1 MFVGGMSLQADEA
14 RAKIINCEALDDKQK
29 AKMLL
34 LINTEPDTS
43 LPVFTGVPDFLL
55 GHTLSMHL
63 EGLKAGASEKFA
75 TDRTAQKVA
84 AFQQSNSKLPPAL
97 DELERFI
104 FHRLSAKLP
113 VTDSYYNGLVAQND
127 ALKEMIEPVSHSGA
141 DILAALI
148 VAALHPEFE
157 GTDEIVIAGQVDTL
171 LYQIWQ
177 CMCKFDMD
185 RPFTLSRKRNR
196 ADESATLRRKRPDL
210 CITTSRAL
218 LFKGEDK
225 TSETDLRKAI
235 EELGTKMSN
244 WGANFHG
251 KVEYL
256 LCYACA
262 GPILQFCVLP
272 RGSNI
277 PRMLGSEMSMGTQ
290 AGRLRIIAVAIQVY
304 QVIKAQRAHLPDHY
318 FPLGWTD
325 HTSLSSIEFFD
336 GYVQKRVE
344 YSQAWPKKR
353 RLFMAEVYTAC
364 KDSAYLIHAMA
375 SPKDSPSPETGVV
388 YYAVDLEPLG
398 VPLLSKYSDQRPKNQ
413 AELKSL
419 IKCVLSGVQDLHNAN
434 YGHTDIRW
442 QNIIQCGSSYRLIDL
457 EFVCKLKQR
466 PFTPT
471 GYVRKARPDL
481 YSHKWVAEYDLILVG
496 DLLESCKL
504 PDLDGQ
510 GQELMRAMQAGN
522 VLAGQALQHPWLT
535 G

>member
-1 MFVGGMSLQADEA
+1 MQFISAGFASADFAAAA
-14 RAKIINCEALDDKQK
+14 RARTKVK
-29 AKMLL
+29 AKGQGKDNEVLKPAAIRSTVGNSL
-34 LINTEPDTS
+34 YHLIQLNEDDPA
-43 LPVFTGVPDFLL
+43 
-55 GHTLSMHL
+55 
-63 EGLKAGASEKFA
+63 LKALVEEFLRGEGTDTQSDVAWRLEVTNSLKQQQQHQGASEKFA

-84 AFQQSNSKLPPAL
+84 AFQQSSSKLPPAL
-97 DELERFI
+97 NELERFI
-104 FHRLSAKLP
+104 FTRLSAKLP

-127 ALKEMIEPVSHSGA
+127 ALKEMIEPVSYSGA

-157 GTDEIVIAGQVDTL
+157 GNDEIVIAGQVDTL

-185 RPFTLSRKRNR
+185 Q
-196 ADESATLRRKRPDL
+196 ADLQ
-210 CITTSRAL
+210 
-218 LFKGEDK
+218 
-225 TSETDLRKAI
+225 KAI
-235 EELGTKMSN
+235 EQLGTKMSN

-272 RGSNI
+272 RESKI

-290 AGRLRIIAVAIQVY
+290 AGRLRIIAVAIQAY

-318 FPLGWTD
+318 FPLSWTD

-353 RLFMAEVYTAC
+353 RLFMT
-364 KDSAYLIHAMA
+364 
-375 SPKDSPSPETGVV
+375 
-388 YYAVDLEPLG
+388 
-398 VPLLSKYSDQRPKNQ
+398 QRPKNQ
-413 AELKSL
+413 AELKTL
-419 IKCVLSGVQDLHNAN
+419 TKCVLSGVQDLHNAG

-442 QNIIQCGSSYRLIDL
+442 QNIIQCSSSYRLIDL

-481 YSHKWVAEYDLILVG
+481 YSHKWVAEYDLILHCLSIVG
-496 DLLESCKL
+496 SRLKFLFNGEKAIR
-504 PDLDGQ
+504 G
-510 GQELMRAMQAGN
+510 
-522 VLAGQALQHPWLT
+522 VLAYAS
-535 G
+535 

>member
-1 MFVGGMSLQADEA
+1 MSLQADEA

-34 LINTEPDTS
+34 LINTEPDTT

-84 AFQQSNSKLPPAL
+84 AFQQSSSKLPPAL
-97 DELERFI
+97 NELERFI
-104 FHRLSAKLP
+104 FTRLSAKLP

-127 ALKEMIEPVSHSGA
+127 ALKEMIEPVSYSGA

-196 ADESATLRRKRPDL
+196 ADESATLRLKRPDL

-225 TSETDLRKAI
+225 TAEADLQKAI
-235 EELGTKMSN
+235 EQLGTKMSN

-272 RGSNI
+272 RGSKI

-304 QVIKAQRAHLPDHY
+304 Q
-318 FPLGWTD
+318 
-325 HTSLSSIEFFD
+325 
-336 GYVQKRVE
+336 KRVE

-353 RLFMAEVYTAC
+353 RLFMTQVYTAC

-388 YYAVDLEPLG
+388 YYAVDLKPLG

-419 IKCVLSGVQDLHNAN
+419 TKCVLSGVQDLHNAG

-522 VLAGQALQHPWLT
+522 VSAGQALQHPWLT